1 MEKEQLYEILKRFAA
16 GNTSD
21 AERQQFNTW
30 LKTASDEEYNELMVS
45 YYALLSDAGIYE
57 SADTLLLK
65 KIEDKIDDYESRQKK
80 GAHKINFSFKRLS
93 IAAAI
98 FLVVAGS
105 LFFYTKST
113 GPFGNLGANQNLEFA
128 DRHIK
133 PGNNRAYLTLANGKR
148 ISLTDAANGELAREA
163 GVEISKTAN
172 GQIIYKIF
180 NNAHHNEELINT
192 IETPKG
198 GQYQVL
204 LPDGS
209 KVWLNAASKFSY
221 PVSFKNNKERMVT
234 LNGEAYFEVAKD
246 KQHPF
251 IVKSEGQEVAV
262 LGTHFNINSYTDED
276 ATKTTLLEGSVK
288 VNDAMLKPGQ
298 QSVLSGKKIKVLPA
312 DIESS
317 VAWKNG
323 DFIFK
328 GEDFRTNMRK
338 IARWYDVDIEY
349 EPGLNEHVE
358 LGGWVSRSSK
368 LSEVLSRIEL
378 AGSVHFK
385 VEGRRV
391 LVTK

>member
-1 MEKEQLYEILKRFAA
+1 MEKEELNETLRHFAA

-21 AERQQFNTW
+21 AERQQFNNR
-30 LKTASDEEYNELMVS
+30 LKTVTDEEYHELLVS
-45 YYALLSDAGIYE
+45 YYALVSDAG
-57 SADTLLLK
+57 ADEPVDALLFQ
-65 KIEDKIDDYESRQKK
+65 KIEDKIDQYESGQKK
-80 GAHKINFSFKRLS
+80 GIYKLNFNFKRIS
-93 IAAAI
+93 VAAAVL
-98 FLVVAGS
+98 LVVASS
-105 LFFYTKST
+105 LLLYKHNGLFQESRI
-113 GPFGNLGANQNLEFA
+113 NQNLVLA
-128 DRHIK
+128 DSHIK
-133 PGNNRAYLTLANGKR
+133 PGNNKAYLTLANGKR

-163 GVEISKTAN
+163 GVEISKAAN

-180 NNAHHNEELINT
+180 NNAHHTGELINT
-192 IETPKG
+192 IETPRG

-209 KVWLNAASKFSY
+209 RVWLNAASKFSY
-221 PVSFKNNKERMVT
+221 PVSFKQNKERMVT

-246 KQHPF
+246 KEHPF
-251 IVKSEGQEVAV
+251 IVKSKGQEVRV
-262 LGTHFNINSYTDED
+262 LGTHFNINSYADESSLR
-276 ATKTTLLEGSVK
+276 TTLLEGSVK
-288 VNDAMLKPGQ
+288 VNEAMLKPGQ
-298 QSVLSGKKIKVLPA
+298 QSVLTGKGIRIQPA

-328 GEDFRTNMRK
+328 GEDFKATMRK

-349 EPGLNEHVE
+349 GPGLSEDIE
-358 LGGWVSRSSK
+358 LGGWVSRNSK

-378 AGSVHFK
+378 AGNVHFK